1 VIFPASSVYIMPLC
15 QFKFGLANL
24 VFEDDGTLQHR
35 KIKVPNPIY
44 EWKSDKEIGTI
55 ASDGVFQSRVN
66 KGTATIKVID

>member
-1 VIFPASSVYIMPLC
+1 MILPAIEVYIMPLC

-44 EWKSDKEIGTI
+44 SWTSDKEIGTI
-55 ASDGVFQSRVN
+55 AADGVFQSRVT
-66 KGTATIKVID
+66 KGTATIKVVD

>member
-1 VIFPASSVYIMPLC
+1 
-15 QFKFGLANL
+15 